1 MTKPTEDGANFLVQ
15 LTILLLIRNKALSK
29 LLANARDPPNK
40 NANGITDELWQ
51 TTLATHAMLS
61 QLLQFRV
68 EICHFWLLI
77 CYFLCLFI
85 PIYSA
90 WSYYDR
96 GFWQRNC
103 LKNFFFV
110 ILWIKFSKK
119 DLFIILLKFKSKRL
133 CLRNLSHEMG
143 NVCKSIV
150 TEMMRSTIVVLIR
163 AFSVNF
169 IFFCENLYLTRG
181 RQSWQRLLFSTSKL
195 NFERHRNDS
204 DTRFLSKIARNVFWQ
219 TQLFKPRIK

>member
-1 MTKPTEDGANFLVQ
+1 MTKPTEDGVNFLVQ
-15 LTILLLIRNKALSK
+15 LTILLLIRNKASSK

-51 TTLATHAMLS
+51 TTQATHATRS

-68 EICHFWLLI
+68 ENYHFWLLI
-77 CYFLCLFI
+77 CCFLWLFI
-85 PIYSA
+85 PKYSS
-90 WSYYDR
+90 WSYYNR
-96 GFWQRNC
+96 GCWQRNC
-103 LKNFFFV
+103 IKNFLFV

-163 AFSVNF
+163 AFAVNF
-169 IFFCENLYLTRG
+169 IFLWKF
-181 RQSWQRLLFSTSKL
+181 LLVTYSKKWESHRTFPRFSGWFGFAITWCSKFNCGL
-195 NFERHRNDS
+195 REKDKLR
-204 DTRFLSKIARNVFWQ
+204 K
-219 TQLFKPRIK
+219 

>member
-15 LTILLLIRNKALSK
+15 LTILRLIRNKALSK

-51 TTLATHAMLS
+51 TMQATHAMLS

-68 EICHFWLLI
+68 KNNHFWLLI
-77 CYFLCLFI
+77 CCFLWLFT
-85 PIYSA
+85 PKYSS
-90 WSYYDR
+90 WSYYNR
-96 GFWQRNC
+96 GCWQRNC
-103 LKNFFFV
+103 LKIFSFV

-119 DLFIILLKFKSKRL
+119 DLFIILLKFKSKRI

-163 AFSVNF
+163 AFSTNF
-169 IFFCENLYLTRG
+169 IFFCENFYLTG
-181 RQSWQRLLFSTSKL
+181 YLQ
-195 NFERHRNDS
+195 
-204 DTRFLSKIARNVFWQ
+204 
-219 TQLFKPRIK
+219 